1 MQPVCMSAVGQTNV
15 TNTAALNK
23 KAEKIN
29 RTSNGFRLF
38 CSVSLVNVL
47 RMYAFISKRPFKK
60 SISGITVIEF
70 VRKCTKVCFEYLRL
84 RLRV

>member
-29 RTSNGFRLF
+29 HTSNGFRLF

-47 RMYAFISKRPFKK
+47 RTLKLKRKLEMEGCRMHAQSVK
-60 SISGITVIEF
+60 HCWT
-70 VRKCTKVCFEYLRL
+70 
-84 RLRV
+84 

>member
-29 RTSNGFRLF
+29 HTSNGFRLF

-60 SISGITVIEF
+60 GIYIGDHCN
-70 VRKCTKVCFEYLRL
+70 RVCP
-84 RLRV
+84 